1 MAVYLLKHVGKII
14 MLFFHLSSDL
24 TSLKHELFFN
34 NYFSS
39 PETLKFL
46 VKERKIWA
54 VANLNKKCSRKC
66 AIPLEKETKKTGCG
80 FSKEFVDSTNSVVVT
95 TWYKQVLTV
104 SNFAGKEPSDFNRKK
119 IYVERRCR

>member
-1 MAVYLLKHVGKII
+1 MSSFSTII
-14 MLFFHLSSDL
+14 FH
-24 TSLKHELFFN
+24 HQR
-34 NYFSS
+34 
-39 PETLKFL
+39 LKFL

-54 VANLNKKCSRKC
+54 AANLNKNYSRKY